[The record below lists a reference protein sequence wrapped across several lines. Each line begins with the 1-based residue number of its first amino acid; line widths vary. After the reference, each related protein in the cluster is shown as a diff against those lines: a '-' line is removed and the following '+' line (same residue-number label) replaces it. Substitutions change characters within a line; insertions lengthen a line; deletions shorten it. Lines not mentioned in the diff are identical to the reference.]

1 MLKNIGFIVK
11 EKLTNSKNSKG
22 QTSDADDTE
31 MNIIPNDQPH
41 NVDRSTQWELIEEE
55 KIIPVFEWQSKYNLT
70 MIVNIFT
77 YRNWDKIN
85 QKQIL
90 NNIRFDT

>member
-1 MLKNIGFIVK
+1 MVREFLKNIGFIVK

-85 QKQIL
+85 QKA
-90 NNIRFDT
+90 NIK